1 MYIFRINV
9 RISRD
14 QIFCDLS
21 QDKNKTTANIRSH
34 YDLSITTYIFALP
47 VRFPPPAPG
56 VTAVAAVV
64 PAVVTAAAV
73 AAVVPAVGLR
83 EHSLSEL
90 DILRDL
96 HSLLVLDMIDSD
108 LCLTHK
114 LEAGIGF
121 LHICFHKIHLDVVC
135 LAWHGSPV

>member
-1 MYIFRINV
+1 M
-9 RISRD
+9 
-14 QIFCDLS
+14 
-21 QDKNKTTANIRSH
+21 
-34 YDLSITTYIFALP
+34 
-47 VRFPPPAPG
+47 
-56 VTAVAAVV
+56 TAVAAVV

-96 HSLLVLDMIDSD
+96 HSLLVLDVVHSD

-114 LEAGIGF
+114 LKAGLGF
-121 LHICFHKIHLDVVC
+121 LHIGRHTIHMMYSASLLTC
-135 LAWHGSPV
+135 LTFSQLV